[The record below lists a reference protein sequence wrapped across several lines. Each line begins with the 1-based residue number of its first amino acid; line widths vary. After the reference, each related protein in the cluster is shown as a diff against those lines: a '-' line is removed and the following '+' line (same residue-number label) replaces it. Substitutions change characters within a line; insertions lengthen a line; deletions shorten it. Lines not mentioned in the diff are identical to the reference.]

1 LTATART
8 DRFASYAEAVTESS
22 QTPPTAET
30 MDDPLLA
37 ALGIE
42 VGGSRHGELAAAC
55 APIVRRIRADGLRV
69 IGFIPSDD
77 KVAVPPLL
85 IQLGL
90 ALSEATGNT
99 VAVVDANVRYP
110 GLPSAAKDSPTI
122 HDQSVFSTRWLR
134 GQLAL
139 ISPPHAERAG
149 QVVPQLARV
158 LIEGAELFGHVLV
171 DLTGFELLGEH
182 ATAAACMDAV
192 ALVGRA
198 HQTHETDLVGL
209 ADLMP
214 KGRFLGVLL
223 VG

>member
-1 LTATART
+1 
-8 DRFASYAEAVTESS
+8 VTESS
-22 QTPPTAET
+22 PSAEPS
-30 MDDPLLA
+30 DDQLLA

-42 VGGSRHGELAAAC
+42 VGGPRHGELAAAC
-55 APIVRRIRADGLRV
+55 APVVRRIRADGLRV

-77 KVAVPPLL
+77 KVAVPPVLV
-85 IQLGL
+85 QLGL
-90 ALSEATGNT
+90 ALCEATGTT

-110 GLPSAAKDSPTI
+110 GLPLVAKDSPTN
-122 HDQSVFSTRWLR
+122 HDRSVYSTRWLR
-134 GQLAL
+134 GSLAL
-139 ISPPHAERAG
+139 LSPPHAERAG
-149 QVVPQLARV
+149 EVVPQLARV

-198 HQTHETDLVGL
+198 HQTHEADLVGL
-209 ADLMP
+209 AELMP

-223 VG
+223 IG

>member
-1 LTATART
+1 
-8 DRFASYAEAVTESS
+8 
-22 QTPPTAET
+22 
-30 MDDPLLA
+30 M
-37 ALGIE
+37 I
-42 VGGSRHGELAAAC
+42 
-55 APIVRRIRADGLRV
+55 RRIRGDGLRV

-77 KVAVPPLL
+77 KVAIPPLL

-90 ALSEATGNT
+90 ALCEATGDT

-110 GLPSAAKDSPTI
+110 GLPTVAKDAPTN
-122 HDQSVFSTRWLR
+122 HDKSVFSTRWLR
-134 GQLAL
+134 GSLAL
-139 ISPPHAERAG
+139 LSPPRAERAG
-149 QVVPQLARV
+149 EVVPQLARV
-158 LIEGAELFGHVLV
+158 LIEGAELFSHVLV

-198 HQTHETDLVGL
+198 HQTHEADLVGL
-209 ADLMP
+209 SDLMP